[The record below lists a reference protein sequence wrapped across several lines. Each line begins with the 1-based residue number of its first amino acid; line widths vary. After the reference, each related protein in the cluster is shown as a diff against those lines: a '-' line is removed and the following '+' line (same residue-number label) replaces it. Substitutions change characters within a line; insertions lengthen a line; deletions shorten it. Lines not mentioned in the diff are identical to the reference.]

1 MYPPRLQRTEPLTD
15 LASGCWGGPT
25 QITMDNDFDVE
36 SLLSG
41 DIALGTLGSLK
52 YQIGKD
58 LRKLGKDTMN
68 CVSWTVLAAG
78 EAKALSLMK

>member
-1 MYPPRLQRTEPLTD
+1 M
-15 LASGCWGGPT
+15 SGCIATLSGAQYAAWIELAIIT
-25 QITMDNDFDVE
+25 QITMDDAFDVE

-41 DIALGTLGSLK
+41 DIVLGNLGGLQ

-58 LRKLGKDTMN
+58 LRKLGKNTMN

-78 EAKALSLMK
+78 RG